1 VLDFVQGALPRKL
14 VNGVA
19 HLSILRHFEAIA
31 RGVLDLRDLMYFAFA
46 IVAWLTAGVLVLDL
60 KRAR

>member
-1 VLDFVQGALPRKL
+1 LPRKL

-19 HLSILRHFEAIA
+19 HLSMLRHYEAIA
-31 RGVLDLRDLMYFAFA
+31 RGVLDLRDLMYFVLS

-60 KRAR
+60 KRTY